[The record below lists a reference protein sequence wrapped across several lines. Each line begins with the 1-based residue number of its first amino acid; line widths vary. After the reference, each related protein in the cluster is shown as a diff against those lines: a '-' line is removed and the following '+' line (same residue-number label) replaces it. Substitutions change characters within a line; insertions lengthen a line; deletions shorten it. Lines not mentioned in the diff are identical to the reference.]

1 MLPLAEWQTLFSVEA
16 GCAATLTGLVF
27 VAVSI
32 NIAKILAAPGL
43 PGRAAESIA
52 QFLQVFFVCMAGMIP
67 RQPAGALAVEIICVA
82 LLCWT
87 LQLISQINYAR
98 SRSVYPQWWLVTR
111 VVQTQLGCLPLFV
124 GAICILSGASASLYW
139 LALGF
144 FFSFLAGVVNAW
156 ILLIEI
162 HR

>member
-1 MLPLAEWQTLFSVEA
+1 MLTLSEWQTLFSVEA

-52 QFLQVFFVCMAGMIP
+52 QFLQVFFVCMTGMIP
-67 RQPAGALAVEIICVA
+67 RQPAAALATEICCVTF
-82 LLCWT
+82 LSWMV
-87 LQLISQINYAR
+87 QFISQINYVRLRAGH
-98 SRSVYPQWWLVTR
+98 PKWWLVTR
-111 VVQTQLGCLPLFV
+111 IVQTQLGCVPLFV
-124 GAICILSGASASLYW
+124 GAICILNGGSAGPYW

-144 FFSFLAGVVNAW
+144 FFSFFAGVLNAW